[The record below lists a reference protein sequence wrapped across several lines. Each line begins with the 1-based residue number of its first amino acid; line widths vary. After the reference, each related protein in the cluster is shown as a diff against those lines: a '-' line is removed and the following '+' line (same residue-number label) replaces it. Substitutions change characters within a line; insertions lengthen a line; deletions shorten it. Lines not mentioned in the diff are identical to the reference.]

1 MTRATIVVG
10 DAAGGGPWLRPVAA
24 DDQER
29 LRAWRNAAA
38 NSFFERAP
46 ITAAGQRRW
55 FEAYLGRD
63 EDFLFMVMD
72 GALACGCLGVRR
84 ADDEWDIYN
93 VIRGVRTAGS
103 RGFLGRGLELL
114 VGFAGRRAE
123 LPVRAVVL
131 AANPAIAWYG
141 RHGFGIAVR
150 RPDAVVMRWT
160 GAPAAAADAA

>member
-10 DAAGGGPWLRPVAA
+10 DAAAGGPWLRTVAA
-24 DDQER
+24 EDQER

-38 NSFFERAP
+38 DSFFERAP

-55 FEAYLGRD
+55 FEAYLGRE
-63 EDFLFMVMD
+63 EDFLFVVME
-72 GALACGCLGVRR
+72 GTRPCGCLGVRR
-84 ADDEWDIYN
+84 AGAEWDVYN

-114 VGFAGRRAE
+114 VDFARHRAE

-131 AANPAIAWYG
+131 VANPAIAWYG
-141 RHGFGIAVR
+141 RHGFGIVLR
-150 RPDAVVMRWT
+150 RADAVVMRWT
-160 GAPAAAADAA
+160 GAPAAAAEAA